1 MGDFFCKT
9 FVLCPNEPPPQ
20 TVEQGLAYVRRQRI
34 EYMNLQ
40 NTFKRF
46 LSDLRSL
53 TGDIA
58 ASKAELEV
66 IEEDIAEIQETLDQ
80 LEIYE
85 ARYLEIIA
93 DEILADAE

>member
-1 MGDFFCKT
+1 MDDFFCKT
-9 FVLCPNEPPPQ
+9 FVLCPNEPPPR
-20 TVEQGLAYVRRQRI
+20 TVQQGLVYVRRQRI

-46 LSDLRSL
+46 LSDLESL

-66 IEEDIAEIQETLDQ
+66 IEEDIAKIQKDLDEFDVFEKQ
-80 LEIYE
+80 F
-85 ARYLEIIA
+85 LEIIA
-93 DEILADAE
+93 RDA